1 MGWGEGWGQ
10 GQGYASVACRML
22 TNAHA
27 TLSNESKPPF
37 GLSSKYALVRV
48 RVRVSVR
55 LRLRLSPNPN
65 PMP

>member
-1 MGWGEGWGQ
+1 
-10 GQGYASVACRML
+10 ML